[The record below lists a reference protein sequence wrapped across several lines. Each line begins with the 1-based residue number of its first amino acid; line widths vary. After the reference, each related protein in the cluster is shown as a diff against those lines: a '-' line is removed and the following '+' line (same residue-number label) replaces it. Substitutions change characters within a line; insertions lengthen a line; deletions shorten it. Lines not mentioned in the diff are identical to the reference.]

1 MTACDQ
7 ATAKN
12 TNCLEG
18 LRCPKCSSL
27 GPFSIGTYSSA
38 IVHDDGITET
48 SDHDWDK
55 DSSISCQACPATG
68 TVGDFSTA

>member
-18 LRCPKCSSL
+18 IRCPECGSL

-38 IVHDDGITET
+38 IVHDDGISET
-48 SDHDWDK
+48 SEHEWDK
-55 DSSISCQACPATG
+55 DSPISCRACDEDGHVA
-68 TVGDFSTA
+68 DFTE